1 MSGDDSSTTN
11 DNARQLKKMI
21 ILGIMRPDRLVAAS
35 EIFVQKVLGEEIMN
49 SNQVDLMNF
58 VGENG
63 NPKSPLLLV
72 SAPGYDASYRVDSL
86 AKQANKKYTS
96 VAIGSPEA
104 FGQVDDAI
112 RKASKNGNWV
122 LLKNVHLAPAWLV
135 ELEKKIYNMSL
146 DKNFRLFLTMEQ
158 NPKVPST
165 LLRASNVLLFEPP
178 SGIKAAMVRS
188 YTQTITPAKTDR
200 DPVERK
206 RLHFLVSWF
215 NAVV

>member
-1 MSGDDSSTTN
+1 MRLAQIRIDEDQVCRQLFDLFMSGATTLEPRQLTTGVLDGRLTKSQLANLEEIAGTPHFQKLLESIEGSGSDQWAAFLDHPAAETVVPEPWMSGDDSSTTN

-21 ILGIMRPDRLVAAS
+21 ILGILRPDRLVAAC

-104 FGQVDDAI
+104 FG
-112 RKASKNGNWV
+112 
-122 LLKNVHLAPAWLV
+122 
-135 ELEKKIYNMSL
+135 
-146 DKNFRLFLTMEQ
+146 
-158 NPKVPST
+158 
-165 LLRASNVLLFEPP
+165 
-178 SGIKAAMVRS
+178 
-188 YTQTITPAKTDR
+188 
-200 DPVERK
+200 
-206 RLHFLVSWF
+206 
-215 NAVV
+215 